1 MVKAA
6 PMPTASE
13 IHYWILPSS
22 QNSRAASEVLIFI
35 SERTL
40 QTFDLMCALLGI
52 TLATSLFSYVYVE

>member
-1 MVKAA
+1 MGKAA

-13 IHYWILPSS
+13 RSTTEFYLPPR
-22 QNSRAASEVLIFI
+22 NSRAASEVF

-52 TLATSLFSYVYVE
+52 TMATSLFRYVYVE